1 MLWELGGPNAE
12 CLLSGRY
19 RLTLDMDFEVLKHVM
34 AEGDREVLD
43 IVRRLQDYVQSNSRS
58 AWYDDIMTVASN
70 NA

>member
-1 MLWELGGPNAE
+1 
-12 CLLSGRY
+12 
-19 RLTLDMDFEVLKHVM
+19 M